1 MREFEAE
8 KGFIHLVFGQEDEY
22 YLKSLVCLNMNQF
35 LYYQLKKAYEGIYFI
50 SGSQEE
56 YQLEIPD
63 EKACEYYGE
72 TEDGGWIDWL
82 FSSKKQSITP
92 GEKKKIPKSQEES
105 FRQKIFRILRKRKQ
119 QAFVFTIESFYDLFQ
134 EEEAAE
140 ELWELRKKCLG
151 KNILLIQAPPTAAG
165 SLPYLED
172 KRGFFASRLFPEI
185 FNQQS
190 SRYEKIYTRIQ
201 ETMGDR
207 CCYLNKLGNSEIR
220 WMLRRYLLEEK
231 NLGAGKLYLADAYAD
246 FIYAWYHSEALR
258 EETGPVLPENEK
270 RLIGQIRRGLDRP
283 GTFSKI
289 EDWIFR
295 YIEDPWEAE
304 GVLSA
309 IQKEFPMDQEENYI
323 YADSQLLRRVNS
335 APVPRGRLATGSCRE
350 KMFKL
355 RRELRIPRLGQQR
368 MEQNPHISFCVK
380 QLQEAGAKGD
390 IQTYEK
396 ALDALEYGICRAEN
410 IGETA
415 EEIWK
420 IKETI
425 IRISDHVWT
434 IGEQI
439 EKDRETIVE
448 FSENKENLQREIRE
462 LETKGREITKSGLL
476 NIQKSAGNKISGDK
490 LILNAK
496 KDAALRMK
504 EEIDNRQK
512 QSAVNLQIK
521 NGYNDQIRK
530 MEQTAAQ
537 ILLGN
542 FSIDD
547 YEIDTIAEK
556 FQQNLL
562 ANMEAVQRGK
572 DSADQVRKII
582 EETGSRVESQMD
594 QQEIERRY
602 RLLIEEEMEE
612 KKEERGEV
620 TC

>member
-35 LYYQLKKAYEGIYFI
+35 LYYQLKKTYEGIYFI

-82 FSSKKQSITP
+82 FSSKKQVITP

-134 EEEAAE
+134 EEGAAE
-140 ELWELRKKCLG
+140 ELWELQKKCLG
-151 KNILLIQAPPTAAG
+151 KNILLVQAPPTLVG

-172 KRGFFASRLFPEI
+172 KKGFFASRLFPEI

-201 ETMGDR
+201 ETLGDC

-231 NLGAGKLYLADAYAD
+231 NLGAGKVYLADAYAD

-258 EETGPVLPENEK
+258 EETGPILPENEK

-295 YIEDPWEAE
+295 YKEDSWEAE

-309 IQKEFPMDQEENYI
+309 IQKEFPMDREENYI
-323 YADSQLLRRVNS
+323 YADSQLLRRLNS
-335 APVPRGRLATGSCRE
+335 APVPKGRLATGSCRE

-410 IGETA
+410 VGETA

-420 IKETI
+420 IKEMI
-425 IRISDHVWT
+425 IQISGNVWT

-439 EKDRETIVE
+439 DKDSKTIAE

-462 LETKGREITKSGLL
+462 LETRGREIPKSGLL

-504 EEIDNRQK
+504 EEIDNRKK
-512 QSAVNLQIK
+512 QSALNLQIK
-521 NGYNDQIRK
+521 NEYNDQIRK

-542 FSIDD
+542 FSKDN
-547 YEIDTIAEK
+547 YEIDTIVEK
-556 FQQNLL
+556 FQQNIL
-562 ANMEAVQRGK
+562 ANMKVVQKGK
-572 DSADQVRKII
+572 DSADQMQKIM
-582 EETGSRVESQMD
+582 EETGSRVERQMD

-602 RLLIEEEMEE
+602 RLLIEEE
-612 KKEERGEV
+612 KKEERGEI